1 MGSNEIDTSEASD
14 RSLMRRL
21 RLGSEDAATQIYLR
35 YAHRLQSLAQA
46 NSSPNLARHVD
57 AEEIVQSVFGS
68 FFRGVRAGHYEV
80 PEGEELWRL
89 FLVMGLNKIRAKGA
103 YYGAAKRDIR
113 QTVGGEAVELE
124 ADDSTALSFL
134 NMTIQE
140 TLEALSEPQRQ
151 MVMLRI
157 EGFTVEEMA
166 SRTGRSKR
174 TVERLLQAA
183 RERLAHLVQE
193 E

>member
-1 MGSNEIDTSEASD
+1 MGSNEVDTHEVSD

-46 NSSPNLARHVD
+46 NSSANLARHVD

-113 QTVGGEAVELE
+113 QTVGGEAIEFE
-124 ADDSTALSFL
+124 ADDASALNFL
-134 NMTIQE
+134 NVTIQE
-140 TLEALSEPQRQ
+140 TLETLSEPQRQ

-183 RERLAHLVQE
+183 REKLAHLVQE
-193 E
+193 D